1 MSERLEKLRDSV
13 QNDEAKVQKLQEDIK
28 SKKEKIKELE
38 NAEIMNNLNSLST
51 QGMAVND
58 IITAIKNKDLDVLM
72 SLMSSNQS
80 EEKSETSS
88 AFSKINEEEQSHE

>member
-13 QNDEAKVQKLQEDIK
+13 QKDEAKVQKLQEEIK

-38 NAEIMNNLNSLST
+38 NAEIMSNLNTLST

-72 SLMSSNQS
+72 SLMSSKQA
-80 EEKSETSS
+80 EEKSGTSS
-88 AFSKINEEEQSHE
+88 AFSTIKEEQDHE